1 MRWRFVAVLAGVLC
15 AHPAIAQADS
25 FDPVSFGVH
34 ASTLGYGVTLERP
47 LLFDLSVRAT
57 TGAISSTSQP
67 SYDGNQWTSTF
78 RQNNVLVAMDWRPYA
93 GRWRFS
99 GGLLFGSDH
108 IDKVALSQNGSI
120 LLNGTSYPAA
130 GTGTVS
136 SRISFARPS
145 IYLGVGAG
153 TGIVKGLT
161 LAFDAGIVIR
171 NGSLDT
177 NATGPLA
184 ANAQFQNDLATTAAQ
199 FRTRLVQPVIGVGLV
214 FRP

>member
-1 MRWRFVAVLAGVLC
+1 MKSRVVALLVGALC
-15 AHPAIAQADS
+15 AFPAVARADS

-34 ASTLGYGVTLERP
+34 ASTLGYGITLERP

-57 TGAISSTSQP
+57 TGALSTTSQRA
-67 SYDGNQWTSTF
+67 YDGNSWSSKF
-78 RQNNVLVAMDWRPYA
+78 RQNNVLIAMDWRPYA
-93 GRWRFS
+93 GRWRLS

-108 IDKVALSQNGSI
+108 IDRVANSDDGNI
-120 LLNGTSYPAA
+120 NLNGNTYPTT
-130 GTGTVS
+130 GTGQVT
-136 SRISFARPS
+136 SRVSFARPS

-184 ANAQFQNDLATTAAQ
+184 TNAQFQNDLATTAAQ
-199 FRTRLVQPVIGVGLV
+199 FRVHLVQPVVGIGLV

>member
-1 MRWRFVAVLAGVLC
+1 MAVLVGALC
-15 AHPAIAQADS
+15 AAPALAQADS

-34 ASTLGYGVTLERP
+34 ASTLGYGITLERP

-57 TGAISSTSQP
+57 TGAISSTSQR
-67 SYDGNQWTSTF
+67 SYDGNPWTSTF

-93 GRWRFS
+93 GRWRLS
-99 GGLLFGSDH
+99 AGLLFGSDH
-108 IDKVALSQNGSI
+108 VDKVALSQNGSI
-120 LLNGTSYPAA
+120 VLNGTAYPATA
-130 GTGTVS
+130 TGQVS

-177 NATGPLA
+177 MATGPLA
-184 ANAQFQNDLATTAAQ
+184 TNAQFQNDLAATATQ

>member
-1 MRWRFVAVLAGVLC
+1 M
-15 AHPAIAQADS
+15 
-25 FDPVSFGVH
+25 
-34 ASTLGYGVTLERP
+34 
-47 LLFDLSVRAT
+47 
-57 TGAISSTSQP
+57 
-67 SYDGNQWTSTF
+67 
-78 RQNNVLVAMDWRPYA
+78 
-93 GRWRFS
+93 
-99 GGLLFGSDH
+99 
-108 IDKVALSQNGSI
+108 
-120 LLNGTSYPAA
+120 LNGTAYPAA

-161 LAFDAGIVIR
+161 IAVDAGIVIR

-184 ANAQFQNDLATTAAQ
+184 ANAQFQNDLATTATQ
-199 FRTRLVQPVIGVGLV
+199 FRTRLIQPVIGVGIV